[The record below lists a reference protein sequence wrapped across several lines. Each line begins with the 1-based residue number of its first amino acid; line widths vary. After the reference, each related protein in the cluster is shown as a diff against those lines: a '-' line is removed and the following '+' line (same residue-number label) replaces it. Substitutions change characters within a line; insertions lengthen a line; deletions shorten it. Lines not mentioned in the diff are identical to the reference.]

1 MYRPAY
7 GPPIRGFI
15 FGSPIYVFFLKKTQR
30 SVLFF
35 YIRIGTPGPTYVS
48 LLTILYIFKLFYML
62 LYIIFIVIIY
72 LTDTYICKK
81 TISHILLTYKN
92 NFLTNKIL
100 DCFGTKILVIVYK
113 SLVRFKDECNNITY
127 YLNIC
132 ITKCSAPF
140 YFLITLMRPPQHYNQ
155 NKPNKIMYFEK
166 VQMACNFLGNKI
178 NGLHGRYNICS
189 PSSANGCNSK
199 KRSN

>member
-1 MYRPAY
+1 MYFFEENAEVCSIFLYKNRNARPNLCFPY
-7 GPPIRGFI
+7 NYI
-15 FGSPIYVFFLKKTQR
+15 IY
-30 SVLFF
+30 
-35 YIRIGTPGPTYVS
+35 I
-48 LLTILYIFKLFYML
+48 KLFYML

-127 YLNIC
+127 YLNIF
-132 ITKCSAPF
+132 ITKCSTPF
-140 YFLITLMRPPQHYNQ
+140 YFLITLLAQ
-155 NKPNKIMYFEK
+155 PNI
-166 VQMACNFLGNKI
+166 I
-178 NGLHGRYNICS
+178 IRIS
-189 PSSANGCNSK
+189 PAKSCISRKCK
-199 KRSN
+199 WPVFF

>member
-1 MYRPAY
+1 MRSPQPQMG
-7 GPPIRGFI
+7 GPQACLYFLEGRHVSTGLWTSHPRFYFWQPNLCI
-15 FGSPIYVFFLKKTQR
+15 FLKKTQR

-35 YIRIGTPGPTYVS
+35 YIRIGTPGTTYVS
-48 LLTILYIFKLFYML
+48 ILTILYIFKLFYM

-72 LTDTYICKK
+72 LTDTQICKK

-127 YLNIC
+127 YLNIF
-132 ITKCSAPF
+132 ITKCSTHF
-140 YFLITLMRPPQHYNQ
+140 YFLITLLAQ
-155 NKPNKIMYFEK
+155 PNI
-166 VQMACNFLGNKI
+166 I
-178 NGLHGRYNICS
+178 IRIS
-189 PSSANGCNSK
+189 PAKSCISRKCK
-199 KRSN
+199 WPVIFQEIK